1 VATYGR
7 VRSTRLLVIGLLV
20 ASLVTITDDARGGDR
35 GPLAAIGRTF
45 GAIVAPLQEGVAA
58 VFRPIGSFFTNVFR
72 AGALAERVD
81 RLEAENAELRRE
93 QTEVG
98 TLQVENTE
106 YERLLGIEDAAA
118 VELMGAA
125 VVAESPSNF
134 EWAVVINRGSD
145 DGVARDMPVV
155 APEGLVGR
163 VVEVYPSSATVML
176 IIDPDSRVTARLATS
191 RETGLVAGQ
200 RENPLRF
207 DLIDAETE
215 IVPGELVETSG
226 YQIQA
231 GFEGLYPPGIQIGQ
245 VERIEPGADGID
257 LSVLVRPNVDFSRLD
272 RVAVVTGVERVETEA
287 PTRREGIEP

>member
-20 ASLVTITDDARGGDR
+20 ASLVTITVDARGGDR
-35 GPLAAIGRTF
+35 GPLATLGRTF

-72 AGALAERVD
+72 AGALAERVE

-118 VELMGAA
+118 VDLMGAA

-163 VVEVYPSSATVML
+163 VVEAYPSSATVML
-176 IIDPDSRVTARLATS
+176 IIDPDSRVTARLSTS
-191 RETGLVAGQ
+191 RETGLIAGQ

-245 VERIEPGADGID
+245 VERIEPGADGIE

-287 PTRREGIEP
+287 PTRQERLEP

>member
-1 VATYGR
+1 MATYGR

-20 ASLVTITDDARGGDR
+20 ASLVTITVDARGGDR
-35 GPLAAIGRTF
+35 GPLATIGRTF

-72 AGALAERVD
+72 AGALAERVE

-176 IIDPDSRVTARLATS
+176 IIDPDSRVTARLSTS
-191 RETGLVAGQ
+191 RETGLIAGQ

-245 VERIEPGADGID
+245 VERIEPGADGIE

-272 RVAVVTGVERVETEA
+272 RVAVVTGVERVETQA
-287 PTRREGIEP
+287 PTRQERLEP